1 MCKIISE
8 SRLSVSKFG
17 GYLISLQKYLKEIV
31 AVEFQYLVKEIGSL
45 CKEARYASSQC
56 SVVMLCLQIFES
68 VSCIYFQFSESPNLR
83 WEHSKEIIKKQ
94 PVKSELAQSF
104 KKHLFFDIVL

>member
-8 SRLSVSKFG
+8 YRLSVSKFG

-45 CKEARYASSQC
+45 CTEAGYASSQC
-56 SVVMLCLQIFES
+56 SVVQCYVFRFLKVYLAYIFSS
-68 VSCIYFQFSESPNLR
+68 VSLPISGGS
-83 WEHSKEIIKKQ
+83 
-94 PVKSELAQSF
+94 
-104 KKHLFFDIVL
+104 IVRK